1 MAQRVTNHVRRACAC
16 SRLPAPRSRSRPH
29 GEPLVERCARLH
41 DRTMVESRERPVLEA
56 LAGRAA
62 IGDKRVGSGRWHD
75 GVREALRDQQR
86 CRDWVI
92 RDILCEPAASD
103 ALVFV
108 AKGRPRKRL
117 SAPRSAVDLPLE
129 RIRTGLRSGV
139 RLQAPRGATPPRSS
153 RLGRMRL

>member
-1 MAQRVTNHVRRACAC
+1 
-16 SRLPAPRSRSRPH
+16 
-29 GEPLVERCARLH
+29 
-41 DRTMVESRERPVLEA
+41 MVESRERPVLEA

-92 RDILCEPAASD
+92 RDILCESAASD

-117 SAPRSAVDLPLE
+117 SAPRSVVDFPLE

-139 RLQAPRGATPPRSS
+139 RLQSASGRNASSKLTSRQKEAVREGNMWPKPKSELRAGVLRPPR
-153 RLGRMRL
+153 